1 MDFKQLQHITTIAQ
15 EKNISKAAQKL
26 YVSQSALSLSLKDIE
41 RELDCTLFQRSTHG
55 LSITY
60 EGERFVDT
68 AQHILASWDR
78 LKREIKD
85 IKNEK
90 SGRVKLGMSSS
101 RSPYILP
108 SLVNKL
114 HSINSNIDI
123 DVMEGFSLELEE
135 QLKKGTLDLAVY
147 PLPLRDNSL
156 SIWREVREEIFICV
170 NKNNPLLNQVHYDRE
185 HNRKWLDIED
195 IKDEPIFLLH
205 PGQKLRVLVDGLY
218 SKIGVIP
225 NAIFT
230 TYNLYT
236 AINLVKIGCG
246 ITYTYTHPQQF
257 INVDELELISISS
270 AGVYRPIGIVYN
282 PSIYFS
288 KAAELTANMLI
299 LELSGRQSPCY

>member
-41 RELDCTLFQRSTHG
+41 MELDCTLFQRSTHG

-68 AQHILASWDR
+68 AQRILASWDR

-108 SLVNKL
+108 SLVNNL
-114 HSINSNIDI
+114 HSIHSNIDI

-135 QLKKGTLDLAVY
+135 QLKKGTLDLAVF

-156 SIWREVREEIFICV
+156 SVWREVREEIFICV
-170 NKNNPLLNQVHYDRE
+170 NKNNPILNQVHHDRQR
-185 HNRKWLDIED
+185 HRKWLDIED
-195 IKDEPIFLLH
+195 IKEEPIILLH
-205 PGQKLRVLVDGLY
+205 PGQKLRILIDSLY

-257 INVDELELISISS
+257 INVEELELISISS
-270 AGVYRPIGIVYN
+270 TGVYRPIGIVYN

-288 KAAELTANMLI
+288 KASELTANMLAK
-299 LELSGRQSPCY
+299 ELHG